1 MANNINPVPLRTPIL
16 SKSATFK
23 NAANSAQ
30 RTPTPTNPLINDSV
44 SILPNDLTTKLKIPT
59 AAANIIK
66 LVPHLAKS
74 FELEDINFAEP
85 TKIPQR
91 PAILRRPL
99 PISSQSNSERLFIA
113 ADNIRIA
120 TDKPMRLPKTPLL
133 NKFFIPSAGVLILF

>member
-1 MANNINPVPLRTPIL
+1 M
-16 SKSATFK
+16 
-23 NAANSAQ
+23 
-30 RTPTPTNPLINDSV
+30 INDSV
-44 SILPNDLTTKLKIPT
+44 SILPNDLTTKLKIPI

-120 TDKPMRLPKTPLL
+120 TDKPIRLPKTPLP
-133 NKFFIPSAGVLILF
+133 NKFFKPSAGVLILF